1 MEFREP
7 PSRNLQCS
15 NECLPVKDKLHH
27 KGVPRINCD
36 DFLDKWREQSW
47 SVLKSLMSWRFE
59 TASQVNKFWLSC
71 APSRHEWLPSIPKH
85 FLFHRDSHPA
95 GWLEDLSSSLL
106 WWDPWDTSPNG
117 KKHALT
123 SVALSGNKT
132 GLAFMGFEWTIY
144 LGNVTMPHGFFRP
157 SKWGSVAVYS
167 YIDLWKPFLFNKP
180 CSGRGVWCCST
191 EKASRTKPAEPCKRQ
206 KKTSLPIGGC
216 PIRHHQKKSK
226 LSKSSTSTINVDIS
240 CKPSE
245 SRWGPSI
252 AKNNEANGC
261 HKFQAVLPGRYH
273 WMMYVW
279 T

>member
-85 FLFHRDSHPA
+85 FLFNRDSHPA

-157 SKWGSVAVYS
+157 SKWGSVAVGGAF
-167 YIDLWKPFLFNKP
+167 DAVQRKKP
-180 CSGRGVWCCST
+180 RGQNLLSHAND
-191 EKASRTKPAEPCKRQ
+191 K

-216 PIRHHQKKSK
+216 PIRHHQKKA
-226 LSKSSTSTINVDIS
+226 NY
-240 CKPSE
+240 PSH
-245 SRWGPSI
+245 P
-252 AKNNEANGC
+252 
-261 HKFQAVLPGRYH
+261 HQP
-273 WMMYVW
+273 
-279 T
+279 

>member
-47 SVLKSLMSWRFE
+47 SVRKSLMSWRFE
-59 TASQVNKFWLSC
+59 TASQVNKFWLSRT
-71 APSRHEWLPSIPKH
+71 PGRHEWLPSIPKH

-117 KKHALT
+117 KKLT
-123 SVALSGNKT
+123 SVELSGNKT
-132 GLAFMGFEWTIY
+132 GVAFMGFEWTIY
-144 LGNVTMPHGFFRP
+144 LGNVTMPHGK
-157 SKWGSVAVYS
+157 SGHQNG
-167 YIDLWKPFLFNKP
+167 DLLQWPGRLMLFNGK
-180 CSGRGVWCCST
+180 SLEQQNLLSHA
-191 EKASRTKPAEPCKRQ
+191 KDK

-273 WMMYVW
+273 WMMCVW

>member
-59 TASQVNKFWLSC
+59 TASQVNKFWLSRT
-71 APSRHEWLPSIPKH
+71 PGRHEWLPSIPKH
-85 FLFHRDSHPA
+85 FLFNRDSHPA

-106 WWDPWDTSPNG
+106 WWDPWDTSQMGKSWLPLHWAGTKLDELSWVSNERSILGMSPCHMVFSGHQNG
-117 KKHALT
+117 DLLQCIRILTFENPSSSTNHAVGGAFDAVQRKKPRGQNLLSHA
-123 SVALSGNKT
+123 NDK
-132 GLAFMGFEWTIY
+132 
-144 LGNVTMPHGFFRP
+144 
-157 SKWGSVAVYS
+157 
-167 YIDLWKPFLFNKP
+167 
-180 CSGRGVWCCST
+180 
-191 EKASRTKPAEPCKRQ
+191 

-261 HKFQAVLPGRYH
+261 HKFQAALPGRYH